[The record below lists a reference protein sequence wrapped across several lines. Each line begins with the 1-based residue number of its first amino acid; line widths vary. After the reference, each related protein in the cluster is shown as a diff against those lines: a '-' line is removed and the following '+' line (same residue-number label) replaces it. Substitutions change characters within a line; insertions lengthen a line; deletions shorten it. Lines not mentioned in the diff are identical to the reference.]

1 MASVLSAS
9 AWVMLAR
16 GVVGPRIDTGEE
28 SCPAPTSPT
37 RPCSTN
43 WPPPQQRCEV
53 AAALRNVAETFA
65 GCQTVGTGVHAPDA
79 CLHARLRLTGADP
92 VLVLSAGRAASHS
105 GASNVCTE
113 ARGSGSKDPFRD
125 DGGGRT

>member
-1 MASVLSAS
+1 MAPVLSAS
-9 AWVMLAR
+9 ACVMVAR

-65 GCQTVGTGVHAPDA
+65 GVPD
-79 CLHARLRLTGADP
+79 
-92 VLVLSAGRAASHS
+92 GRDTAHTLGMLAHMLDS
-105 GASNVCTE
+105 G
-113 ARGSGSKDPFRD
+113 
-125 DGGGRT
+125 